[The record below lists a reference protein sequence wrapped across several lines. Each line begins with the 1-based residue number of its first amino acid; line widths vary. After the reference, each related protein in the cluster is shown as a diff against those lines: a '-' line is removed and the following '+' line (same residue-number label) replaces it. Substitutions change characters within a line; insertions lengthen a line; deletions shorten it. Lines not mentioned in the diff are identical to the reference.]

1 VSSSR
6 DPLHSQFEQWYE
18 EGMPRL
24 FNFVAYRL
32 ADRHQAEDLTS
43 AICERALGRMDQYD
57 PDRGGMDAW
66 MFGIAS
72 NMVRNYLRRQRRR
85 PKLVSLDALPEIR
98 SNGATPEVSLQS
110 SERFRKLV
118 ILLTDLPE
126 KQQEAIA
133 LRYGA
138 ELSYAEMSDIMGVDM
153 NYIGVLIHRARR
165 ALARA
170 LEEEDG

>member
-1 VSSSR
+1 MNSSR
-6 DPLHSQFEQWYE
+6 DRLPSLFEQWYE

-32 ADRHQAEDLTS
+32 ADRRQAEDLTS
-43 AICERALGRMDQYD
+43 AICERALERMDQYD
-57 PDRGGMDAW
+57 PDRGGLDAW
-66 MFGIAS
+66 MFGIAC
-72 NMVRNYLRRQRRR
+72 NMIRNYLRRQRRR
-85 PKLVSLDALPEIR
+85 PKLVSLDALPEIH
-98 SNGATPEVSLQS
+98 SNGATPEASLQS

-118 ILLTDLPE
+118 VLLAGLPD

-138 ELSYAEMSDIMGVDM
+138 ELSYAEMSDIMGVEM

-170 LEEEDG
+170 LEDEDG